1 LDELPHQVTHEVRD
15 GSSQIGPVLLCDQP
29 CAVSHMNL
37 SGKLGQLCIA
47 HLVLGCLPETIKVWP
62 HAVVEATPSGRP
74 VSVVLAQEAAHQ
86 THHH

>member
-1 LDELPHQVTHEVRD
+1 MGAVRSD
-15 GSSQIGPVLLCDQP
+15 LSFCVISHVQ
-29 CAVSHMNL
+29 SHMNL

-74 VSVVLAQEAAHQ
+74 VSVVLAQEASHQ